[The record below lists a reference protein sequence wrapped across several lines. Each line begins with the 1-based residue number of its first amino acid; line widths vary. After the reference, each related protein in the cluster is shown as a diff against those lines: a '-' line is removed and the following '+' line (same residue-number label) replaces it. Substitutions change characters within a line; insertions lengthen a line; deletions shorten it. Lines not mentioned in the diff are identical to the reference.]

1 MTDTPPLIIA
11 VDGGGTGCRAAVGT
25 LAVGALAEA
34 QGGPANVSTNF
45 EQSVANIMQA
55 VLEALGNAD
64 LGEVDLS
71 HSVAHLGLAGADLE
85 SIQKK
90 TAAMFPFGQ
99 TNVSGDRQTNVAGVL
114 GDQDGYVVALGTGTI
129 IARQQAGGVRTVGGW
144 GFQLSD
150 QAGGAWLGRALLT
163 YTLNAEEGLE
173 ESSDLTRTVAG
184 DLGGVQGIFDWS
196 NRARPADYAG
206 FAPQLFAA
214 GKAGDGVAVKLLS
227 DGSAYVTRGLDTLGF
242 EEGDILSLAGGV
254 GPHYA
259 PYLPDRYLTNQTD
272 PKGNA
277 LEGAFSLA
285 RAAASKMG

>member
-1 MTDTPPLIIA
+1 MTNTPPLIIA

-25 LAVGALAEA
+25 GAGGVLAEA
-34 QGGPANVSTNF
+34 KGGPANVSTNF
-45 EQSVANIMQA
+45 DQSVANIMQA

-85 SIQKK
+85 SIQTR
-90 TAAMFPFGQ
+90 TATMFPFGQ
-99 TNVSGDRQTNVAGVL
+99 THVSGDRQTNVAGVL

-129 IARQQAGGVRTVGGW
+129 IARQQAGAVRTVGGW

-150 QAGGAWLGRALLT
+150 QASGAWLGRCLLT

-173 ESSDLTRTVAG
+173 ESSDLTRAVAA
-184 DLGGVQGIFDWS
+184 DLDGVQGIFDWS
-196 NRARPADYAG
+196 NGARPADYAG
-206 FAPQLFAA
+206 YAPQLFAA
-214 GKAGDGVAVKLLS
+214 GKAADKVAVKVLS
-227 DGSAYVTRGLDTLGF
+227 DGAAYIARGLDTLGF
-242 EEGDILSLAGGV
+242 ANGDVLSLAGGV

-259 PYLPDRYLTNQTD
+259 PYLPDRYLANLAE

-277 LEGAFSLA
+277 LQGAFSLA
-285 RAAASKMG
+285 RAAASKML